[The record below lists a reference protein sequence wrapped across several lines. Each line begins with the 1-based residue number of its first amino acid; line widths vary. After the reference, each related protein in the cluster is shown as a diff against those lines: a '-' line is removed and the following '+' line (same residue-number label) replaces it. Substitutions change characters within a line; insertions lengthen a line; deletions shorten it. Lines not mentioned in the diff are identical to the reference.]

1 MALKLTNAKDTT
13 TSPFVLVWGAAGTGK
28 TVFALTAPK
37 PILVIDV
44 EKKSAEYA
52 RCNVTEH
59 QTSDFT
65 ILEYSD
71 PLDLVQQ
78 LQEMD
83 EQGLLDGTH
92 FKTIVIDSG
101 TRIWSDIQN
110 DYEEDRKVSGGDD
123 LFAKKTALS
132 EWNQIKGPLRRVMTR
147 IRNTPMVRIVTAHEA
162 QVIDMVTQ
170 KVVGLTPKMEKS
182 ALYDANIQIRMFVDE
197 SNKYCAEV
205 IRDNTNTFP
214 YKNGKPQIVK
224 NPHYGLWD
232 KFYTSGGKNPVT
244 KASIPPPATKK
255 QQPET
260 ESFDEPQIVDM
271 DARIAACFADP
282 DIIEMIGIIGLNT
295 EAATSSFKTY
305 KGDLGVIKERLT
317 ARIQKMN
324 AQKDQ

>member
-13 TSPFVLVWGAAGTGK
+13 ASPFVLVWGAAGTGK

-44 EKKSAEYA
+44 EKKSSEYA
-52 RCNVTEH
+52 HCTVTEH

-65 ILEYSD
+65 ILEYTD

-83 EQGLLDGTH
+83 EQGYLDGSH

-110 DYEEDRKVSGGDD
+110 DYEEDKKVSGGED

-182 ALYDANIQIRMFVDE
+182 ALYDANIQIRTFVTDNNE
-197 SNKYCAEV
+197 FCAEV
-205 IRDNTNTFP
+205 IRDNTNTF
-214 YKNGKPQIVK
+214 KTGQKIK
-224 NPHYGLWD
+224 NPHYGLWG
-232 KFYTSGGKNPVT
+232 KFYAAGGKNPVT
-244 KASIPPPATKK
+244 KASIPPAASRK

-260 ESFDEPQIVDM
+260 ESMDEPVIDM
-271 DARIAACFADP
+271 DSRIAACFADP

-305 KGDLGVIKERLT
+305 KGDIGVIKERLT